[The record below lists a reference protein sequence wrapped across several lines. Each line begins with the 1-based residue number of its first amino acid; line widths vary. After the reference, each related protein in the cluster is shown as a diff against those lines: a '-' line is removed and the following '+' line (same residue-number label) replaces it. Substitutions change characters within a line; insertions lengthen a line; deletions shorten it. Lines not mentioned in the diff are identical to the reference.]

1 MGDQAMARWQ
11 VVALVA
17 VLCASAHSFE
27 EVSDIPASLHEAGM
41 DDDETV
47 AAANM
52 ALREYSDAL
61 VQVGE
66 ESPKVLALTK
76 QIKAQTEEI
85 NAIKKKKAGL
95 ASTFKATHETASF
108 SVGGKHDNAM
118 KNHIAAG
125 AEDKNLDAVLAKKH
139 HELAQMTLDQH
150 AAAKQAAMGNHQFA
164 HPTGNKNGAGFGGDA
179 FGANAGGAIGD
190 HSHLFDNWLS
200 KYSTMKS
207 NLAKMVEKLKAHTAS
222 LTSEV
227 AKHTAE
233 VTNHMGVVK
242 KAYVSIAKKEAAA
255 KAAEKATKEKTSKA
269 VEKKTKAVE
278 AEERKKK
285 MYEKQV
291 KELMKGRAEERA
303 KKEEIKRLKA
313 LNAKIKADCERNMKE
328 KTQKIQAAQVKIKKL
343 TQALQEA
350 QARIAELTKALEAQK
365 RETAKQTALKISHGK
380 AMERIQTLEKELAAV
395 KAKYNK
401 LRNAMNSINK

>member
-1 MGDQAMARWQ
+1 
-11 VVALVA
+11 
-17 VLCASAHSFE
+17 
-27 EVSDIPASLHEAGM
+27 VSDTPASLHEAGM
-41 DDDETV
+41 DDESV
-47 AAANM
+47 EAANV

-85 NAIKKKKAGL
+85 NAIKKKKSGL
-95 ASTFKATHETASF
+95 ASTFKQTHETASF

-118 KNHIAAG
+118 KSHIAAG

-164 HPTGNKNGAGFGGDA
+164 HPTGNKNGAGMDT
-179 FGANAGGAIGD
+179 FGANTGGEVGD

-242 KAYVSIAKKEAAA
+242 KAYVSVAKKEAAA
-255 KAAEKATKEKTSKA
+255 KAAEKTTKEKMSKA

-303 KKEEIKRLKA
+303 KKAEIKRLKA

-328 KTQKIQAAQVKIKKL
+328 KAQKIQAAQVKIKKL
-343 TQALQEA
+343 SQDLLQA
-350 QARIAELTKALEAQK
+350 QARITELTKALEAQK
-365 RETAKQTALKISHGK
+365 RETAKQTALKISHEK
-380 AMERIQTLEKELAAV
+380 ARKVAEEKLRKAIERISALEKELAVV

-401 LRNAMNSINK
+401 LRQTMSSINKQSHGSNFNKAQ